1 MNKYLLYSF
10 MVMGSI
16 LGVNISQTDIAVE
29 IDGGNAYK
37 FYNGASLHAALRI
50 PISVEE
56 EAGNFQVKVDALSG
70 HFESGDDKIAFR
82 AARNPMYDAVNNCFP
97 LHFDK
102 GNSIKELP
110 LLISF
115 TEEKILAP
123 GTYVAEVP
131 VTILKDKET
140 VLETTITA
148 HFYVEE
154 QLEARIFL
162 EGEEHLENDIL
173 VAFGEI
179 EGKSEKEL
187 HLSVRANTDVK
198 ISISSQNNGRLIL
211 DGEEDKYTPYYIPYI
226 LQNKGEE
233 ISLLTKTTLLTEVFT
248 PNMRE
253 IVTSIKLLVHPDMKK
268 NFSGKYRD
276 RICIT
281 ISSNS

>member
-1 MNKYLLYSF
+1 MNKYFVYPLLII
-10 MVMGSI
+10 GSVFGI
-16 LGVNISQTDIAVE
+16 EIPQTDIAVE
-29 IDGGNAYK
+29 IDGGNTYK
-37 FYNGASLHAALRI
+37 FFNGAARHAAFRI
-50 PISVEE
+50 PVSVGAEIG
-56 EAGNFQVKVDALSG
+56 AFQVVVGNLSG
-70 HFESGDDKIAFR
+70 FFNSHNDKIAYG
-82 AARNPMYDAVNNCFP
+82 AARNPMYDTVNNCFT
-97 LHFDK
+97 LNFTKKD
-102 GNSIKELP
+102 SVKELP
-110 LLISF
+110 LLI
-115 TEEKILAP
+115 TLNGEKILAP

-131 VTILKDKET
+131 ITILQDKEI
-140 VLETTITA
+140 VLETTITT

-154 QLEARIFL
+154 QLQARIFL
-162 EGEEHLENDIL
+162 EGEERLEDDIL

-187 HLSVRANTDVK
+187 FLSVRANTNVK

-233 ISLLTKTTLLTEVFT
+233 ISLLTKTTLLTEIFT
-248 PNMRE
+248 PNMGE
-253 IVTSIKLLVHPDMKK
+253 IVTSIKLLINPDMKK